1 VLVPVR
7 VCRGDGIDAEAR
19 DYAQRLPMRVRRA
32 LVAARGEFEM
42 SSAAVDGEEDTV
54 IDEPVGGLVEQL
66 GDFEDLLRPS
76 YCT

>member
-1 VLVPVR
+1 
-7 VCRGDGIDAEAR
+7 
-19 DYAQRLPMRVRRA
+19 MRVRRA

-42 SSAAVDGEEDTV
+42 SSAAIDGEEDTV
-54 IDEPVGGLVEQL
+54 IDQPVGGLVEQL